1 MQKRDLFYIVII
13 GVLVLI
19 LILKG
24 CGNKDNKVGDIY
36 NYTTDTTYTNKKYQT
51 LFDKINGLEEKVT
64 KTPPKQINIYDTP
77 DSKEVIVEKIPDSI
91 LVYIKGLKDSLRIA
105 LSDKYIKNYP
115 LSNKLIDFKLT
126 HDEFNITTLTTS
138 GIIKEEKTPLLLN
151 KFNYYWNENN
161 LYREE
166 RDRQYSERD
175 PNTWNQLY
183 INGGYDLFHRA
194 PKVGLD
200 YSLKLGRFR
209 FMVEGNTTFQPSNI
223 RLEGLAK
230 IGYRLLQ

>member
-1 MQKRDLFYIVII
+1 MQSKDLFYMVII
-13 GVLVLI
+13 GIMVLI
-19 LILKG
+19 IIPNT
-24 CGNKDNKVGDIY
+24 CGRGGDNKGNPY
-36 NYTTDTTYTNKKYQT
+36 NYITDTVYVDKPYIPLLEKDKDLN
-51 LFDKINGLEEKVT
+51 DKIIGTPPEKVIIY
-64 KTPPKQINIYDTP
+64 KTPNPKNVYI
-77 DSKEVIVEKIPDSI
+77 EKIPDSI

-115 LSNKLIDFKLT
+115 LSNKLINFKLT
-126 HDEFNITTLTTS
+126 HDEFNITTLTTG
-138 GIIKEEKTPLLLN
+138 GIIKEEKTPLLPN
-151 KFNYYWNENN
+151 KFNYYWNGNN

-183 INGGYDLFHRA
+183 VNGGYDLFHRA